1 MSIWV
6 DANGWPIPPLVLLGC
21 LAVEI
26 LYFRRLRVLLAEE
39 QRKAAQATNS
49 PKLTGTEW
57 SRWDSW
63 RWRGVYFVS
72 AIILA
77 LAGDSALVD
86 LFSAR
91 LFWVHMVQHLVL
103 LVIIA
108 PLLVMAAP
116 LRPLWLGLPGWVRW
130 TIEGTAKLRVGR
142 VVCRFGYWIGHGLRY
157 PAVSC
162 VLLIAGMWVWH
173 WPALY
178 DLALRNE
185 TIHDW
190 CEHLTFLVVS
200 VVFWTQVIPSPP
212 LRPRVGYVGQL
223 LYLGVAIFQ
232 NVVLAVLLAFAQ
244 VPLYA
249 PYAHLA
255 AVSGGFTAL
264 QDQQLGAGI
273 MWTFGDVPFVIAIF
287 ILVQRWLA
295 SQSDGPGTADNARVP
310 LKPHYNMQREVLV
323 EVEGVNAFN
332 SEPGERN

>member
-6 DANGWPIPPLVLLGC
+6 DANGWLIPPVVLLGC

-26 LYFRRLRVLLAEE
+26 LYFRGLRVLLAEE
-39 QRKAAQATNS
+39 QRKTAEAAHALQ
-49 PKLTGTEW
+49 LTGADW

-63 RWRGVYFVS
+63 CWRGVYFVG
-72 AIILA
+72 AMLFT

-108 PLLVMAAP
+108 PLLVIAAP
-116 LRPLWLGLPGWVRW
+116 LQPWWLGLPDRVRK
-130 TIEGTAKLRVGR
+130 IVEETAKLRVGR
-142 VVCRFGYWIGHGLRY
+142 VVCRLGYWIGHGLRY

-162 VLLIAGMWVWH
+162 MLLIVGMWIWH
-173 WPALY
+173 WPPLY

-185 TIHDW
+185 AIHDW
-190 CEHLTFLVVS
+190 CEHLTFLAVS

-212 LRPRVGYVGQL
+212 LRPRVGYIGQL
-223 LYLGVAIFQ
+223 LCLGVAIFQ
-232 NVVLAVLLAFAQ
+232 NVVLAVLLAFVQ

-249 PYAHLA
+249 PYAQLA
-255 AVSGGFTAL
+255 AVSGGFSAL

-273 MWTFGDVPFVIAIF
+273 MWTFGDVPFMVALVVLLLRWLVMQPDNETIAIP
-287 ILVQRWLA
+287 
-295 SQSDGPGTADNARVP
+295 S
-310 LKPHYNMQREVLV
+310 HHNMERETLEKTGSVT
-323 EVEGVNAFN
+323 
-332 SEPGERN
+332 

>member
-21 LAVEI
+21 LAAEI
-26 LYFRRLRVLLAEE
+26 LYFRGLRVLLSEE
-39 QRKAAQATNS
+39 QRKTVEATPS
-49 PKLTGTEW
+49 RKLTGTEW

-63 RWRGVYFVS
+63 CWRGVYFVG
-72 AIILA
+72 AMVFT

-116 LRPLWLGLPGWVRW
+116 LQPWWLGLPGRVRKA
-130 TIEGTAKLRVGR
+130 IEETVKLKVGR
-142 VVCRFGYWIGHGLRY
+142 VVRRLGYLIGHGLRY
-157 PAVSC
+157 PAASC
-162 VLLIAGMWVWH
+162 LLLIVGMWVWH
-173 WPALY
+173 WPPLY

-185 TIHDW
+185 AIHDW
-190 CEHLTFLVVS
+190 CEHVTFLVVS
-200 VVFWTQVIPSPP
+200 IIFWTQVIPSPP
-212 LRPRVGYVGQL
+212 LRPRVGYIQQL
-223 LYLGVAIFQ
+223 LCLGVAIFQ

-244 VPLYA
+244 IPLYA

-273 MWTFGDVPFVIAIF
+273 MWTFGDVPFIIA
-287 ILVQRWLA
+287 LVVLLMGWLA
-295 SQSDGPGTADNARVP
+295 MQPDNTTIP
-310 LKPHYNMQREVLV
+310 ISSHHHTERETLEKTGNVT
-323 EVEGVNAFN
+323 
-332 SEPGERN
+332 